1 MREWEEKEDKK
12 GKRGMGRKKQT
23 EACIGKNWEEEP
35 DRTFPQFLKLKIRWF
50 RRILWSSE
58 TLILVFVKQSVGRK
72 MWKTRKWVRNSSS
85 LKGVRGDLNTR
96 EKESDQAFWNF
107 RTPKIDDRR
116 RLWSRKLSTLML
128 ENGEMFGRA
137 RKEETFF
144 IFAKR
149 LPVSP
154 KLEFGFSWEKE
165 EEKKRKKNDPT
176 ELLRI

>member
-35 DRTFPQFLKLKIRWF
+35 DRTFHNYWNSKSVDFGEFYGVHKLGLLFLWNKRSGGRCG
-50 RRILWSSE
+50 RRESESEIVLLW
-58 TLILVFVKQSVGRK
+58 KASVGIWAHGK
-72 MWKTRKWVRNSSS
+72 
-85 LKGVRGDLNTR
+85 
-96 EKESDQAFWNF
+96 KESDQAFWNF

-144 IFAKR
+144 IFAER
-149 LPVSP
+149 LPVSL
-154 KLEFGFSWEKE
+154 KLGFGFSWEKE
-165 EEKKRKKNDPT
+165 EEKKRKKKDPT